1 MSTKEVMALEFIQ
14 LKYFQAV
21 AKTGK
26 IVAAAKS
33 MFVTPPAISSAI
45 SQLERELGTP
55 LFSRVGNRLV
65 LNQQGQILL
74 RHTNTILFHFGA
86 AKTAILESV
95 PEGPMHIS
103 VSATESHLLS
113 SPIAA
118 FSVQYPDYTITLN
131 ATTGDGLFKGAF
143 QYRYA
148 FLMTTENNINST
160 LTEECHCVRLFDD
173 HPAIMV
179 HKDHP
184 LADRDSICIS
194 DLKDYPLIHPKS
206 YPDYCS
212 RIYSMFEDSGLRVPP
227 IRSYS
232 HLVCQTLLVQNNTV
246 SLTTLRSVPA
256 NLDKFVCIPLEAPD
270 IHWTTLLCWRKK
282 RVMTDAEQALI
293 RFMSEFYGFSISE
306 A

>member
-1 MSTKEVMALEFIQ
+1 MEFIQ

-26 IVAAAKS
+26 IVSAAKS

-55 LFSRVGNRLV
+55 LFSRVGNRLI

-74 RHTNTILFHFGA
+74 RHTNTILFNFGA
-86 AKTAILESV
+86 AKAAILESL

-113 SPIAA
+113 DLITA
-118 FSVQYPDYTITLN
+118 FSVKYPDYTITLN

-148 FLMTTENNINST
+148 FLMTTENNINSS
-160 LTEECHCVRLFDD
+160 LTEECHCVRLFED
-173 HPAIMV
+173 HLAIMV
-179 HKDHP
+179 HRDHP
-184 LADRDSICIS
+184 LANRDSISIS
-194 DLKDYPLIHPKS
+194 DLTGYPLIHSKS

-212 RIYSMFEDSGLRVPP
+212 KIYSMYEDTGLSVPL

-232 HLVCQTLLVQNNTV
+232 HLVCQTLMMQNNTV
-246 SLTTLRSVPA
+246 SLTTLHSATASR
-256 NLDKFVCIPLEAPD
+256 KKYVCIPLDAPD
-270 IHWTTLLCWRKK
+270 IHWTTLLCWRKN
-282 RVMTDAEQALI
+282 RDLTAAEQALI
-293 RFMSEFYGFSISE
+293 RFMSEFYGFSIP
-306 A
+306 AD

>member
-1 MSTKEVMALEFIQ
+1 MEFIQ

-21 AKTGK
+21 ARTGK

-86 AKTAILESV
+86 AKAAILESL

-113 SPIAA
+113 DLIAA
-118 FSVQYPDYTITLN
+118 FSIRYPDYTITLN
-131 ATTGDGLFKGAF
+131 ATTGEGLFKGAF

-148 FLMTTENNINST
+148 FLMTTENNINSA

-173 HPAIMV
+173 CPAIMV
-179 HKDHP
+179 HKEHP
-184 LADRDSICIS
+184 LATRVSVTLS
-194 DLKDYPLIHPKS
+194 DLTGYPLIHPKS
-206 YPDYCS
+206 YPDYCP
-212 RIYSMFEDSGLRVPP
+212 RIYAMYEDTGLNVPP

-232 HLVCQTLLVQNNTV
+232 HLVCQTLLSQNNTV
-246 SLTTLRSVPA
+246 SLTTIRSAATAP
-256 NLDKFVCIPLEAPD
+256 DKFVRIPLDAPD
-270 IHWTTLLCWRKK
+270 IHWTTMLCWRKN
-282 RVMTDAEQALI
+282 RTMTEAEQALI
-293 RFMSEFYGFSISE
+293 RFMSEFYGFCSPE
-306 A
+306 TE